1 MLFRAFVFGVVIVGA
16 ALGWIMAAGPSFT
29 LGLVKDDLVGAYEKA
44 GVDMSQCKARW
55 RTPVDPGGGVQ
66 QCTEEAFR
74 DIEKKL
80 RAGKGDGPSFSV
92 REAPYYDAPAEAPS
106 ADEQAEAPSEE

>member
-1 MLFRAFVFGVVIVGA
+1 MMFRAFVFGVAIVGA

-44 GVDMSQCKARW
+44 GIDMSKCKARS
-55 RTPVDPGGGVQ
+55 RTPIDPGGGVQ
-66 QCTEEAFR
+66 QCAEDAFR

-80 RAGKGDGPSFSV
+80 RAGTHDGPSFSV
-92 REAPYYDAPAEAPS
+92 HQAPSYDAPVEAPL
-106 ADEQAEAPSEE
+106 ADEQAEPSSEE